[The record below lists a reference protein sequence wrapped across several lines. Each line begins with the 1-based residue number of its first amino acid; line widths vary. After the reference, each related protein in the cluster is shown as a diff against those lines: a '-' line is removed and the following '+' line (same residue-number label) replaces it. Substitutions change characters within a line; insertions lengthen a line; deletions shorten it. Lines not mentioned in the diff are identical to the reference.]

1 MSVKSKLKTIGKV
14 ALKVAPYAAMAIP
27 GVGPLAA
34 MAISAGTSAASKK
47 LEGGSWKDAA
57 LAGGI
62 GGATGYLGAK
72 VPVKGIGPSAGVAKA
87 VTKGTIAKNIAGN
100 VAKSVLTN
108 AATGGGGQAMD
119 ERTGGEGPDWRSIA
133 NQGLRVAQSR
143 MSNGGSSN
151 AGPSTGGARTA
162 PTYDERPQ
170 MSSIMPRGGYRY
182 NDNPMN
188 QEDQSSP
195 NLAQSIFQGRQQA
208 IKNQPFRHG
217 YDVTT
222 NIGDPDEEGNYKTK
236 VTRMPRIYSGNGRR

>member
-34 MAISAGTSAASKK
+34 MAISAGTSAASRK

-62 GGATGYLGAK
+62 GGATGYMGAK
-72 VPVKGIGPSAGVAKA
+72 IPVKGIGPSSGVAKA
-87 VTKGTIAKNIAGN
+87 VTKGAIAKN
-100 VAKSVLTN
+100 VAKKVGTSILTN
-108 AATGGGGQAMD
+108 AATGRQPMD
-119 ERTGGEGPDWRSIA
+119 EGKSGPDWSTIVGGIVKDSITDHYRNSQA
-133 NQGLRVAQSR
+133 
-143 MSNGGSSN
+143 
-151 AGPSTGGARTA
+151 ARTA
-162 PTYDERPQ
+162 P
-170 MSSIMPRGGYRY
+170 SSDSYTPSVSRESGTIMPRGGYSY

-188 QEDQSSP
+188 QVDQRNP

-208 IKNQPFRHG
+208 IQNQPFRRG

-222 NIGDPDEEGNYKTK
+222 NIGEPDAEGKYQTQ
-236 VTRMPRIYSGNGRR
+236 VSRMPRIYSGNGRR